1 MTTFTC
7 AAPAKINLTLKVTGR
22 RDDGYH
28 LMDSLVTFAE
38 LSDFITLEFAETD
51 HLAING
57 IYAESLNKTSVD
69 DNIIMK
75 AITAFRVKTGWSQH
89 FSVILEK
96 NIPVA
101 AGVGGGS
108 SNAAAMIKLLND
120 ICPNPLSGSQLEDLA
135 LTLGA
140 DVPVCLKSYDHH
152 LWRMRGIGE
161 DLDQLHYASSSDLGL
176 ILINPGVT
184 VPTAAVFKSLRDKTD
199 QYGFAHK
206 QTRDHSLSNQ
216 DFKNWLEDGNSL
228 TEPAID
234 YQSAIGD
241 ALDQVQSLGSHD
253 GFLTSGMS
261 GSGATVFALFDAKA
275 DAIKAAAT
283 LQTDY
288 WIWAGSIF
296 NAD

>member
-1 MTTFTC
+1 MTAFTC

-38 LSDFITLEFAETD
+38 LSDNITIAFAEND
-51 HLAING
+51 HLIIKG
-57 IYAESLNKTSVD
+57 IHEESLNKISID

-75 AITAFRVKTGWSQH
+75 AITAFRLKTGWSQP
-89 FSVILEK
+89 FSVTLEK

-108 SNAAAMIKLLND
+108 SNAAAVLKSLND
-120 ICPNPLSGSQLEDLA
+120 ICPQPLDEAELLHLGLS
-135 LTLGA
+135 LGA

-161 DLDQLHYASSSDLGL
+161 KLDPLDYEASLNLGL

-184 VPTAAVFKSLRDKTD
+184 VPTAAVFKSLRGKTD
-199 QYGFAHK
+199 QHGFALDK
-206 QTRDHSLSNQ
+206 IRDHSLNDK
-216 DFKNWLEDGNSL
+216 DFKSWLDDGNSL
-228 TEPAID
+228 TEPAFH
-234 YQSAIGD
+234 YEPAIGV

-261 GSGATVFALFDAKA
+261 GSGATVFALFDNKV

-283 LQTDY
+283 LQTRY
-288 WIWAGSIF
+288 WIWAGGIF